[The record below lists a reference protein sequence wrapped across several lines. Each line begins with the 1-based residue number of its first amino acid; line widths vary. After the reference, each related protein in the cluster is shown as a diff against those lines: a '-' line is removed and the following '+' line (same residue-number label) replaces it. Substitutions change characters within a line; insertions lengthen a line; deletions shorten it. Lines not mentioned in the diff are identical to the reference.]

1 MALGLANIVSDVI
14 SLAAAG
20 FAFWQAGIAR
30 TQSKIGRETL
40 ALQREEQRKADAP
53 RFKCSIRPPGAENGA
68 GWAVVRMTDG
78 SAVDVKVSIS
88 MAGYDPEIRAKTR
101 RGR

>member
-1 MALGLANIVSDVI
+1 VALDLANIVSNVI

-40 ALQREEQRKADAP
+40 ALQREQRKADAP
-53 RFKCSIRPPGAENGA
+53 HFKCSIRPPGAENG
-68 GWAVVRMTDG
+68 GG
-78 SAVDVKVSIS
+78 
-88 MAGYDPEIRAKTR
+88 
-101 RGR
+101 GR